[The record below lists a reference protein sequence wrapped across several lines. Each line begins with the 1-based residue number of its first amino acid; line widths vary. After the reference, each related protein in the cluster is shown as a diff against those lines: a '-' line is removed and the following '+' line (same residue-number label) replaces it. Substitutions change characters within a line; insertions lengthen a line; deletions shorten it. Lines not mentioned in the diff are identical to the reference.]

1 MKNSSDK
8 NTGEARAEYPKWT
21 GLRGKTLWDWLNLLI
36 VPLVLLVGGFL
47 LASWQEATQ
56 RSVANQR
63 ADSQLEIEEERSQ
76 NAMLQE
82 YFDQIGVLMIQHEL
96 DDAETFG
103 DANSVARARTL
114 TLLRSLNGEHKA
126 AVLQFLRDSGLTPK
140 EVPGVVLWGADFS
153 NTQLPGAS
161 LSKADLFG
169 VDLRDSDLS
178 DTDLEGVDLRQ
189 ADLRNA
195 NLSRANLSGALLN
208 DANLIGAEFRKAN
221 LQGVSWEGSRIGHW
235 QAFKCFS
242 EKEFKKLTEDI
253 LEGEE
258 IEGVKIRQRNLGT
271 CLSEASPQPT
281 NEFSER
287 QTPNY
292 P

>member
-1 MKNSSDK
+1 M
-8 NTGEARAEYPKWT
+8 
-21 GLRGKTLWDWLNLLI
+21 
-36 VPLVLLVGGFL
+36 

-56 RSVANQR
+56 RSIASHR
-63 ADSQLEIEEERSQ
+63 ADAQLAVKDERSQ
-76 NAMLQE
+76 NVMLQE
-82 YFDQIGVLMIQHEL
+82 YFDRIGILMIQHDLRNLEN
-96 DDAETFG
+96 FG

-114 TLLRSLNGEHKA
+114 TLLRSLDGEHKA
-126 AVLQFLRDSGLTPK
+126 AVLQFLRDAGLIPNT

-161 LSKADLFG
+161 LSKADLSR

-195 NLSRANLSGALLN
+195 NLSQADLSGTQLN
-208 DANLIGAEFRKAN
+208 DANPIGAEFRGATFQDVN
-221 LQGVSWEGSRIGHW
+221 WEGSKIGHW
-235 QAFKCFS
+235 QAFKCFP
-242 EKEFKKLTEDI
+242 EKKFEKLTANTS
-253 LEGEE
+253 EGEE
-258 IEGVKIRQRNLGT
+258 IKGVTVEQRNLGT
-271 CLSEASPQPT
+271 CLSEASPRPA

-287 QTPNY
+287 QIPTY